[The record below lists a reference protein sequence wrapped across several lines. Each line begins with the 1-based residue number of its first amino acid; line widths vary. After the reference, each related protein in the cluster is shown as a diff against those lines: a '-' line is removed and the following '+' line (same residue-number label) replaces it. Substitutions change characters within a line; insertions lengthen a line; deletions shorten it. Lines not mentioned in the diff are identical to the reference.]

1 MSLKAKL
8 VTSISAFALVLA
20 LLIVGVFAVNQATI
34 NMGGQISFQATDV
47 NATVTINVEG
57 TAGSTDTDDDK
68 TYTFNAD
75 TKSAPEAWTGK
86 NWTFDDTR
94 TITVTVT
101 VTNKDTVR
109 SLTSTFTAPA
119 AVTSN
124 LACATTEDSKPITAG
139 VATSGTPVAPGE
151 DLVYIMTFTIED
163 ANLAVNKAAWTAALT
178 LANA

>member
-20 LLIVGVFAVNQATI
+20 LLIVGVLAVPSATI
-34 NMGGQISFQATDV
+34 NMGGSISFTATDV
-47 NATVTINVEG
+47 NATVAIDVEG
-57 TAGSTDTDDDK
+57 TVSNDTSDDK
-68 TYTFNAD
+68 TYTFDAD

-86 NWTFDDTR
+86 KWTFDDTR

-124 LACATTEDSKPITAG
+124 LACATTEDSKSITAG
-139 VATSGTPVAPGE
+139 AATSGTPVAPGE
-151 DLVYIMTFTIED
+151 DVVYVMTFTIED
-163 ANLAVNKAAWTAALT
+163 ANLAVNNAAWTAALT

>member
-8 VTSISAFALVLA
+8 VTSISAFCLVLA
-20 LLIVGVFAVNQATI
+20 LLIVGVFAVKSATI

-57 TAGSTDTDDDK
+57 TTTSDDTDD
-68 TYTFNAD
+68 TTFTFNAEQGAD
-75 TKSAPEAWTGK
+75 TETWNGK

-101 VTNKDTVR
+101 VHNADTVR
-109 SLTSTFTAPA
+109 SLKSTFTAPA

-124 LACATTEDSKPITAG
+124 LACATTEASEPITAG
-139 VATSGTPVAPGE
+139 VATSGTTVAPGG
-151 DLVYIMTFTIED
+151 DLVYVMTFTIED
-163 ANLAVNKAAWTAALT
+163 ENLAVSSAAWTATLT
-178 LANA
+178 LANV

>member
-20 LLIVGVFAVNQATI
+20 LLIVGVFAVNSATI
-34 NMGGQISFQATDV
+34 NMGGSISFQATDV

-57 TAGSTDTDDDK
+57 TTASDDTDDQ
-68 TYTFNAD
+68 TFTFNAEQGNP
-75 TKSAPEAWTGK
+75 AENWTAK
-86 NWTFDDTR
+86 NWEFDTAR
-94 TITVTVT
+94 QITVTVT
-101 VTNKDTVR
+101 VHNADTVR

-124 LACATTEDSKPITAG
+124 LACATTEDSEPITAG
-139 VATSGTPVAPGE
+139 VATSGTTVAPGE
-151 DLVYIMTFTIED
+151 DLVYVMTFTIDDE
-163 ANLAVNKAAWTAALT
+163 NLAVSSAAWTATLT